1 MAVKLPWEE
10 GIFEQ
15 IFSESDGIPRMPVPQ
30 MAAVEVVDAPDRAPK
45 FPACSNPF
53 GQGGGRGVYL
63 RVINFGLNL
72 SEAELEERNWTSALE
87 KCLSG
92 FLEALRFCE
101 HVIGISSASC
111 NISIKAKKIVELSDL
126 HRKEKRQA
134 RVLTVQE
141 VQALELT
148 LLDETEEIVDRY
160 AAGAFLFCLYSRS
173 TLSDLRKVRG
183 YYKDILET
191 NGTITGYL
199 EFRTRSHKTSRLVAK
214 QGLAMPLVAPVW
226 GLLSLPWGLTFAR
239 IASLANRDLGDL
251 VDDSLLPAPSETGTG
266 TWQGR
271 AVTTTEAGNWVRSL
285 LSKRLGEIDYT
296 TIHALKS
303 TPLSWCAKAGLD
315 QPTRL
320 LLGHHTTGK
329 QSADVYAR
337 DVLAAPLREF
347 DIVLQNI
354 RNGSLRPDA
363 TRSGM
368 VGKVT
373 EVDPKDSYVVPP
385 PADTDDKMSDSSSSS
400 ESETSSADESHT
412 DLLLPGDPVGEEKA
426 WEVDLDMYQHVKSKI
441 VHVRAAGSQQE
452 AFSCG
457 VRKTADYVKEA
468 LRARGL
474 EVHLTETEIDAVI
487 GNGVTSLARLAF
499 AAAPPGTTP
508 SDEQIRALFG
518 SALAPNMGTLASMK
532 RLVFEAQT
540 LVVADVKN
548 KVSKKEENIPTT
560 MAPAE
565 RENRITEQRK
575 RLTGLRLRGEEEV

>member
-1 MAVKLPWEE
+1 MCDHIADDAIDLRPDGTDPRDAEQVKLYIHHLPVTDLTFLFSQLHREVRLLRDEQARQRQQLGVLAEWAAASDQTLAGPLGLLMRPEDGVTLVVTDVQVVSIKCFLTSSEVKFSTLICESVGGVVTPFGTSLRRSFMNLKKGAEENCDSREAESSHGDGSVNSETVHIPLPDHIDDLWPLGETDSLQYEPSETYGASGSAAAIGSDGYFDPGDEAEEKLDSDAMKSFSDLITDKCLGVPPTMAVNLPWEE

-15 IFSESDGIPRMPVPQ
+15 IFGESDGIPRIPVPQ
-30 MAAVEVVDAPDRAPK
+30 MAAVE
-45 FPACSNPF
+45 
-53 GQGGGRGVYL
+53 
-63 RVINFGLNL
+63 
-72 SEAELEERNWTSALE
+72 
-87 KCLSG
+87 
-92 FLEALRFCE
+92 
-101 HVIGISSASC
+101 
-111 NISIKAKKIVELSDL
+111 AKKIVELSDL

-148 LLDETEEIVDRY
+148 LLDETEEIADRY

-173 TLSDLRKVRG
+173 RLSDLRKVRG
-183 YYKDILET
+183 YYKDILES

-226 GLLSLPWGLTFAR
+226 GLLSPPWGLTFAR
-239 IASLANRDLGDL
+239 VASLA
-251 VDDSLLPAPSETGTG
+251 SETGTG

-347 DIVLQNI
+347 DTVLQNI

-368 VGKVT
+368 VGNVT
-373 EVDPKDSYVVPP
+373 DADPKDSYVVPR
-385 PADTDDKMSDSSSSS
+385 PAETDDKMSESSSSS
-400 ESETSSADESHT
+400 ESETSSADESHAE
-412 DLLLPGDPVGEEKA
+412 LLLPGDPVGEEKT
-426 WEVDLDMYQHVKSKI
+426 WEVVDLYI
-441 VHVRAAGSQQE
+441 VV
-452 AFSCG
+452 
-457 VRKTADYVKEA
+457 
-468 LRARGL
+468 
-474 EVHLTETEIDAVI
+474 
-487 GNGVTSLARLAF
+487 
-499 AAAPPGTTP
+499 
-508 SDEQIRALFG
+508 
-518 SALAPNMGTLASMK
+518 
-532 RLVFEAQT
+532 
-540 LVVADVKN
+540 
-548 KVSKKEENIPTT
+548 
-560 MAPAE
+560 
-565 RENRITEQRK
+565 
-575 RLTGLRLRGEEEV
+575 